1 MQLISFFEVFTSA
14 EEAPAR
20 TLNVPQRL
28 GNLPKG
34 RYSFRQCFCVEEAGE
49 PDTAVIAVYTS
60 KRQKPAALIR
70 VRLTPAVTGS
80 RCYPA
85 LEGLQAKYA
94 PTLLYLFNDMLSQD
108 ATYLVQLRDYQAR
121 FQAQQ
126 SAQSAPPLQ

>member
-20 TLNVPQRL
+20 TLRVPQRI

-34 RYSFRQCFCVEEAGE
+34 RYSFRQCFCVEKPGE
-49 PDTAVIAVYTS
+49 LDTAVIAVYTS

-70 VRLTPAVTGS
+70 VRLTPAAPGP

-94 PTLLYLFNDMLSQD
+94 PALLHLFSDMLARD
-108 ATYLVQLRDYQAR
+108 TTYLAQLREYQAR

-126 SAQSAPPLQ
+126 TAQAAPPLR